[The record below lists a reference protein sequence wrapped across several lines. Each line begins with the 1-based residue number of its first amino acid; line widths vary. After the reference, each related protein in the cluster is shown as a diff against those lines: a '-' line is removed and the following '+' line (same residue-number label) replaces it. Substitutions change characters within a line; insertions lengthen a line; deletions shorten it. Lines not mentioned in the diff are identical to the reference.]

1 MLMPLSRNLVNMLS
15 IFFFL
20 MFGVPSITY
29 SQIDNSNWNFSDS
42 QRWIGEALEGS
53 VEYCEKKS
61 TRWDVPTLDFDI
73 NKDSID
79 DFLFVISCYQ
89 SDQIGNEKHNIK
101 VRAAWKMFCSDSD
114 GHYDCTQQLFNTHF
128 IEVTA
133 VDSDAPLGSDGGG
146 NPYTHVAEIPRD
158 LNNDGY
164 PEFWYAMN
172 RDDGRDGFSI
182 YDDEDR
188 VLLEEFC
195 GPQPQS
201 GEERF
206 LWDCT
211 RKSIQSM
218 LVSNADGTYE
228 IKQLPWGAQNV
239 QAMLVLPNS
248 INTFDVWA
256 MIYGPHKV
264 ARYSNGNFID
274 VTTEY
279 ELDPNWSAVSIGG
292 GPYARAFSHQES
304 YYIARADIPQEMRP
318 EWALDIDNSG
328 FMLWEY
334 SLENG
339 FTVSDVYS
347 PDQQN
352 IFFYNLQNGETI
364 ERRFGT
370 IIGSIPVFDP
380 RWHFFDLEIID
391 DSGEPVL
398 MVQTESFS
406 QLGDALTVIP
416 SDETTYQIGDYYSPQ
431 NTGNTIWGGGNTIQG
446 FFIRDG
452 KLVERSRPIT
462 EGGAFF
468 DVALKRFKDLNSDGF
483 LDMIGVSG
491 WAERPSI
498 FINDGYGTFIKKF
511 LGDAYPDLLSD
522 SEYWENSDFYTGY
535 GSLLYPF
542 YGSNSLDM
550 LYWTEGYVWR
560 IPEFLGDD
568 FIFSPGDIV
577 LAKSTFDLTQ
587 LADFSLKEQEKLQE
601 VCLSNG
607 WFFANNY
614 QDSCRLGRL
623 FPFDFDSDGD
633 GILDN
638 FDAFRFNDSESVDTD
653 SDGVG
658 DNADSDDD
666 NDGVEDAY
674 EVLNGTNPLITDSD
688 NDGIDDGVDRDANG
702 DGIVDWIGSQY
713 RDEDP
718 DQTTGRFAE
727 INYRRSNLSELRSK
741 HPGYPFLGNSEFQR
755 TNVGLLEISNSGYVL
770 ANDGGFEQNDEQST
784 YGTDPGPSPMTGDF
798 NNDGLTDIVFAHS
811 FGPNNASW
819 LPKTKVV
826 VLVNQGDGT
835 LQVDPFIFA
844 EKKAPLAGPMFISHV
859 EDFNG
864 DGIDDFIDIGEDG
877 AFLLSSPNGLIDQST
892 KLKDQMYEMG
902 AYDQEGN
909 YTIWTHTTAAGDLNG
924 DGTVDMVIPSH
935 LRDQNCAARYGCS
948 GFTMLNDGFG
958 NFSLGSVKLPNMS
971 NVYASTI
978 SDFDNDG
985 YADIAISMPILRE
998 DNVFY
1003 DLRLCDRCSGA
1014 ILYGNSDFDYTRDIV
1029 VLPDYSN
1036 EYSLGLQFLSI
1047 DFDEDGKKD
1056 LLLVGT
1062 GNGFGEGYGGGD
1074 NYYDEIYL
1082 QVFTHDVSGRSWT
1095 DSSSKFIDTSNY
1107 DNLPKHPNSGS
1118 HPDWYRH
1125 IDIDNDGDLDLWS
1138 QVDPYAPYLLNDN
1151 GVYSFRGSIGELLPS
1166 PLGCPEEAGS
1176 VCWQHTQSH
1185 IAIKLDQNE
1194 TYDFVQ
1200 SHEWGDTEISGITLS
1215 QLITIDSDNDGEA
1228 DAFDSD
1234 DDNDGVLDSDDTFPL
1249 DATETVD
1256 TDSDGL
1262 GNNSDTDDDN
1272 DGVVDDEDDAPL
1284 DPTNDTDGDGVA
1296 NQDDAFPQNDLY
1308 TLDSDSDGMPDAW
1321 ELRYGLDPNDPA
1333 DATSDRDNDG
1343 YTALEEFINGTVP
1356 SGSIDIDGN
1365 ERYDALTDGL
1375 LILRSMFGLDGSSL
1389 VAGTAASDAVYSNS
1403 DEIIA
1408 RINTLGDLADIDGNG
1423 DIDALT
1429 DGLLILRYLFGLEGE
1444 ILVAGVV
1451 SDDATRTADEIEA
1464 HLEMLMP

>member
-1 MLMPLSRNLVNMLS
+1 MPLSRNLVNMLS

-20 MFGVPSITY
+20 MFGVPSTTY

-292 GPYARAFSHQES
+292 GPYARAFSHQGS

-416 SDETTYQIGDYYSPQ
+416 SDETTYQIGDYYSSQ

-498 FINDGYGTFIKKF
+498 FSNDGYGTFIKKF
-511 LGDAYPDLLSD
+511 LGDAYPDLLND

-568 FIFSPGDIV
+568 FVFSPGDIV

-587 LADFSLKEQEKLQE
+587 LPDFSLKEQEKLQE

-713 RDEDP
+713 
-718 DQTTGRFAE
+718 
-727 INYRRSNLSELRSK
+727 
-741 HPGYPFLGNSEFQR
+741 
-755 TNVGLLEISNSGYVL
+755 
-770 ANDGGFEQNDEQST
+770 
-784 YGTDPGPSPMTGDF
+784 
-798 NNDGLTDIVFAHS
+798 
-811 FGPNNASW
+811 
-819 LPKTKVV
+819 
-826 VLVNQGDGT
+826 
-835 LQVDPFIFA
+835 
-844 EKKAPLAGPMFISHV
+844 
-859 EDFNG
+859 
-864 DGIDDFIDIGEDG
+864 
-877 AFLLSSPNGLIDQST
+877 
-892 KLKDQMYEMG
+892 
-902 AYDQEGN
+902 
-909 YTIWTHTTAAGDLNG
+909 
-924 DGTVDMVIPSH
+924 
-935 LRDQNCAARYGCS
+935 
-948 GFTMLNDGFG
+948 
-958 NFSLGSVKLPNMS
+958 
-971 NVYASTI
+971 
-978 SDFDNDG
+978 
-985 YADIAISMPILRE
+985 
-998 DNVFY
+998 
-1003 DLRLCDRCSGA
+1003 
-1014 ILYGNSDFDYTRDIV
+1014 
-1029 VLPDYSN
+1029 
-1036 EYSLGLQFLSI
+1036 
-1047 DFDEDGKKD
+1047 
-1056 LLLVGT
+1056 
-1062 GNGFGEGYGGGD
+1062 
-1074 NYYDEIYL
+1074 
-1082 QVFTHDVSGRSWT
+1082 
-1095 DSSSKFIDTSNY
+1095 
-1107 DNLPKHPNSGS
+1107 
-1118 HPDWYRH
+1118 
-1125 IDIDNDGDLDLWS
+1125 
-1138 QVDPYAPYLLNDN
+1138 
-1151 GVYSFRGSIGELLPS
+1151 
-1166 PLGCPEEAGS
+1166 
-1176 VCWQHTQSH
+1176 
-1185 IAIKLDQNE
+1185 
-1194 TYDFVQ
+1194 
-1200 SHEWGDTEISGITLS
+1200 
-1215 QLITIDSDNDGEA
+1215 
-1228 DAFDSD
+1228 
-1234 DDNDGVLDSDDTFPL
+1234 
-1249 DATETVD
+1249 
-1256 TDSDGL
+1256 
-1262 GNNSDTDDDN
+1262 
-1272 DGVVDDEDDAPL
+1272 
-1284 DPTNDTDGDGVA
+1284 
-1296 NQDDAFPQNDLY
+1296 
-1308 TLDSDSDGMPDAW
+1308 
-1321 ELRYGLDPNDPA
+1321 
-1333 DATSDRDNDG
+1333 
-1343 YTALEEFINGTVP
+1343 
-1356 SGSIDIDGN
+1356 
-1365 ERYDALTDGL
+1365 
-1375 LILRSMFGLDGSSL
+1375 
-1389 VAGTAASDAVYSNS
+1389 
-1403 DEIIA
+1403 
-1408 RINTLGDLADIDGNG
+1408 
-1423 DIDALT
+1423 
-1429 DGLLILRYLFGLEGE
+1429 
-1444 ILVAGVV
+1444 
-1451 SDDATRTADEIEA
+1451 
-1464 HLEMLMP
+1464 

>member
-1 MLMPLSRNLVNMLS
+1 
-15 IFFFL
+15 

-133 VDSDAPLGSDGGG
+133 VDSDATLGSDGGG

-195 GPQPQS
+195 GPQPQT

-292 GPYARAFSHQES
+292 GPYARAFSHQGS

-352 IFFYNLQNGETI
+352 IFFYNFQNGETI

-446 FFIRDG
+446 FFIREG

-483 LDMIGVSG
+483 LDMVGVSG
-491 WAERPSI
+491 WAERPSV

-511 LGDAYPDLLSD
+511 LGDVYPDLLND
-522 SEYWENSDFYTGY
+522 SEYWESSDFYTGY

-550 LYWTEGYVWR
+550 LYWTDGYVWR

-568 FIFSPGDIV
+568 FVFSPGDIV

-741 HPGYPFLGNSEFQR
+741 HPGYLFLGNSEFQR

-864 DGIDDFIDIGEDG
+864 DGVDDFIDIGEDG

-892 KLKDQMYEMG
+892 KLKNQMYEMG

-924 DGTVDMVIPSH
+924 DGTVDMVIPSN
-935 LRDQNCAARYGCS
+935 LRDQNCASRYGCS

-971 NVYASTI
+971 NVYASAI

-1062 GNGFGEGYGGGD
+1062 GNGLGEGYGGGD

-1107 DNLPKHPNSGS
+1107 DNLTKHPNSGS

-1272 DGVVDDEDDAPL
+1272 DGVIDDEDDAPL

-1389 VAGTAASDAVYSNS
+1389 IAGTAASDAVYNDS
-1403 DEIIA
+1403 DEIIS

-1451 SDDATRTADEIEA
+1451 SGDATRTADEIEA